1 MLADSRDLSAVIGK
15 ERLVVCRRSR
25 VVAAGALRFDSWN
38 FSAVSVVL
46 FSLAN
51 SRQKGASMVEWFEI
65 VLVFDEERA
74 LEYHS
79 IIGPIDLVM
88 RSFDEAYMAL
98 HSDGPITRFD
108 LEADRRPNLI
118 ALRRKD
124 ETEWIA
130 EMALHLDA
138 EPS

>member
-1 MLADSRDLSAVIGK
+1 
-15 ERLVVCRRSR
+15 
-25 VVAAGALRFDSWN
+25 
-38 FSAVSVVL
+38 
-46 FSLAN
+46 
-51 SRQKGASMVEWFEI
+51 MVEWFEI

-88 RSFDEAYMAL
+88 RSFDGAYMAL
-98 HSDGPITRFD
+98 HSDGPVTRFD
-108 LEADRRPNLI
+108 LDADRRPNLI

-130 EMALHLDA
+130 EMALHPDA
-138 EPS
+138 RIAKMRETEVKKDGDFHEDESAG

>member
-1 MLADSRDLSAVIGK
+1 MVLSSLALSRQI
-15 ERLVVCRRSR
+15 
-25 VVAAGALRFDSWN
+25 GAL
-38 FSAVSVVL
+38 
-46 FSLAN
+46 
-51 SRQKGASMVEWFEI
+51 MVEWFEI

-79 IIGPIDLVM
+79 IIGPLELVM

-98 HSDGPITRFD
+98 HGDGHIARFG
-108 LEADRRPNLI
+108 LEAGRRPNII

-124 ETEWIA
+124 EKEWIA

-138 EPS
+138 ELS